1 MLIEYF
7 NEHQAAFWVTA
18 GFVILAVEVLAFGL
32 ASGVLLFAGI
42 GALATGGL
50 IWLGI
55 VPHTW
60 IAGIACFAV
69 TTAASALAL
78 WKPLKNFQGVGDV
91 IPEPTSD
98 LIGHQFRLDESISV
112 SKPGTTRFSGVEWR
126 VEVADKAGVETI
138 DAGKKVS
145 VVSIDAGI
153 FRVTPAD

>member
-18 GFVILAVEVLAFGL
+18 GFVILAIEVLAFGL

-42 GALATGGL
+42 GALTTGGL

-60 IAGIACFAV
+60 VAGIACFAV
-69 TTAASALAL
+69 TTGASAMAL
-78 WKPLKNFQGVGDV
+78 WKPLKNFQGDGD
-91 IPEPTSD
+91 ITPEPTSD

-126 VEVADKAGVETI
+126 VEVDDKAGVETI
-138 DAGKKVS
+138 DAGNKVS

-153 FRVTPAD
+153 FRVAPAE